1 MTMKNKLAR
10 LVKAEQRIADFQR
23 LSQIHECALTEHND
37 QLEYAWKNGYQQAYD
52 DIKPLRDANEKA
64 NLMIKKNLQQ
74 TIASQESLNADLHFQ
89 VQNLKRQ
96 LHASTAQFVSGELI
110 TQKTGWIVQN
120 WRKGW
125 LWLSNWIFIL
135 IAWIAYNGIPPE
147 LIAFIPEASRSNV
160 IPILSALGV
169 ICRFID
175 QNRNKPLPVV
185 QATQE

>member
-1 MTMKNKLAR
+1 MTVKNKLAR

-23 LSQIHECALTEHND
+23 LSQIHERALTEHNA
-37 QLEYAWKNGYQQAYD
+37 QLEYTWQNGYQTG
-52 DIKPLRDANEKA
+52 LREKFKYEPVLDASPRRHE
-64 NLMIKKNLQQ
+64 
-74 TIASQESLNADLHFQ
+74 
-89 VQNLKRQ
+89 
-96 LHASTAQFVSGELI
+96 QFVSGELI

-135 IAWIAYNGIPPE
+135 IAWVAYNGIPPE
-147 LIAFIPEASRSNV
+147 LIVFIPEASRSNV

-175 QNRNKPLPVV
+175 QNRNKPLPVI